1 MYIGSLLIFNYEFH
15 EFNELNKR
23 IMNEIYWLQVIG
35 NIGVLSGTALV
46 VTIIALII
54 LTFGYCVFDVCD
66 EDDRAKQA
74 AIVKWLRRSAVGIVI
89 SIVGVV
95 FIPSDKELMAI
106 YGIGGTID
114 YIKSNDKAKELPDK
128 VVDALT
134 KYLETLNEDEKK

>member
-1 MYIGSLLIFNYEFH
+1 M
-15 EFNELNKR
+15 
-23 IMNEIYWLQVIG
+23 
-35 NIGVLSGTALV
+35 TALV

-54 LTFGYCVFDVCD
+54 LTIGYCAFEVYDD
-66 EDDRAKQA
+66 DDRAKQA

-89 SIVGVV
+89 SVVGVV
-95 FIPSDKELMAI
+95 FIPGDKELMAI

-134 KYLETLNEDEKK
+134 KYLETLNEEKKG